1 MKGQIFRRPFYVYK
15 PYLEI
20 VFDEVGKYLITVYE
34 NASNPVSGIDL
45 M

>member
-1 MKGQIFRRPFYVYK
+1 MKGQIFRRPHYVDR

-20 VFDEVGKYLITVYE
+20 VFDESGKMFDYR
-34 NASNPVSGIDL
+34 